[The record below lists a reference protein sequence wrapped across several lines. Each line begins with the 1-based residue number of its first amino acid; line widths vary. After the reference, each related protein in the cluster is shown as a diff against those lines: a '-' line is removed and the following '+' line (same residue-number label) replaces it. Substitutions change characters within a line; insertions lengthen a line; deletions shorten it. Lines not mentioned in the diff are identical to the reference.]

1 MAPGCRVVGVEP
13 AAADDATRS
22 FRTRTLHRVD
32 NPVTIA
38 DGARTPS
45 LGAITFP
52 LVLAHASA
60 MTVVNDEMLLR
71 AMFYVWERLKLV
83 VEPTGGKDDV
93 GALIGLAGYA
103 AAFAVC
109 ALFPLVAIP
118 LVPVESDPL
127 NSDPTAS

>member
-1 MAPGCRVVGVEP
+1 MSPGCKVVGVEP
-13 AAADDATRS
+13 AAADDAARS
-22 FRTRTLHRVD
+22 FRTKTLQRVD

-60 MTVVNDEMLLR
+60 MTVVDDEMLLR

-83 VEPTGGKDDV
+83 VEPTG
-93 GALIGLAGYA
+93 ALA
-103 AAFAVC
+103 AA
-109 ALFPLVAIP
+109 ALLETNIAQDATRIGVILSGGNVDLAE
-118 LVPVESDPL
+118 VGGWVRRR
-127 NSDPTAS
+127 